1 MSKIL
6 NTQEF
11 LKENVETINSN
22 QITFGFE
29 KNDPRIRIGYDPDI
43 PKENTVELEFRCY
56 TEGNIKGFGKSGMP
70 LEIQF
75 RCVFNVTFL
84 DENNYD
90 ITLEENNFYCDN
102 SDIVTPCCMSANICF
117 GGIDNIKNSL
127 LANAYKED
135 VERIFR
141 IFPNPES
148 LKIVSDDRITI
159 FPSKETVDTFFDDC
173 MTRFAEY
180 IKETIEENLNK

>member
-11 LKENVETINSN
+11 LTENLETINPN

-29 KNDPRIRIGYDPDI
+29 KNDPHVNIKYDNTS
-43 PKENTVELEFRCY
+43 KENTVELEFRCY
-56 TEGNIKGFGKSGMP
+56 TEGNIKEFGKSGMP

-75 RCVFNVTFL
+75 KCNFNVTLL

-90 ITLEENNFYCDN
+90 ITLEESRFFCDN
-102 SDIVTPCCMSANICF
+102 SDIIVPCCMSANICF
-117 GGIDNIKNSL
+117 GGINNIKNSL
-127 LANAYKED
+127 LANVYEED

-141 IFPNPES
+141 IFSSP
-148 LKIVSDDRITI
+148 KAVSIIFGDEFNI
-159 FPSKETVDTFFDDC
+159 FPQKETVDTFFDDC